1 MGEIFKKYIP
11 AIILLFLVALVWA
24 GLAFVF
30 DTSGKE
36 LNIEEDVYKTPLEKT
51 FSKESLDE
59 VYDKTSQK
67 MPVSPR
73 EFLNLNKK
81 D

>member
-51 FSKESLDE
+51 FSKK
-59 VYDKTSQK
+59 V
-67 MPVSPR
+67 
-73 EFLNLNKK
+73 
-81 D
+81 

>member
-73 EFLNLNKK
+73 EFFKSQ
-81 D
+81 